1 MIFNTIAQIV
11 AILVIYLIV
20 MWYAHMQTERW
31 GLPTFLQFK
40 PFICKTCLSFWTLIA
55 AYTTTLLIGMTYTAI
70 GGYILAILNAIAMKI
85 DQKNKT
91 IDVNNYHLDN
101 EENETH

>member
-40 PFICKTCLSFWTLIA
+40 PFICKTCLSFWSLIA

-70 GGYILAILNAIAMKI
+70 GGYILAILNAIAMKV

-91 IDVNNYHLDN
+91 IDVNNYHLEN

>member
-55 AYTTTLLIGMTYTAI
+55 AYTTTLLIGMIYTAI
-70 GGYILAILNAIAMKI
+70 GGYILAILNAIAMKV

-91 IDVNNYHLDN
+91 IDVNSYHL
-101 EENETH
+101 EEKENE